1 MATTKGC
8 VLLERIYFRLKIAWR
23 SHFHAAFIV
32 LTVIITSG
40 CSGILRVPAPVPESV
55 HLETTVL
62 GRNDLRIWG
71 DEKPPGLL
79 RENIETALEADY
91 DGIMHQEHN
100 YLAISGGGAN
110 GAYGA
115 GLLVGWSKTGTR
127 PQFTMVTG
135 ISTGALTAPFAFL
148 GPAYDEE
155 LEEVYTTM
163 DSSSI
168 FHRRRLWSIIGG
180 DSLVDSAPL
189 ARVINKYVTDE
200 LIAEIAVEFRRG
212 RALFVGTT
220 NLDAGRPVIW
230 NIGRIAD
237 SGDPGAGDL
246 IRSILRASASVPGMF
261 PPVYIEVTAP
271 DGTTYTEMHVD
282 GGTSSQIFLYP
293 SRADW
298 SGIMELLDVKGRPDA
313 YLIRNSRIL
322 PEYDPV
328 SPRLGAIA
336 GRSVDSLIRSQGIGD
351 AYRIA
356 TQAKR
361 DGIDA
366 KITWIPLGAVHES
379 SDEVFDPVY
388 MRALFDYGYQ
398 RALTEDPWS
407 DLDLDNTEGIKVQ

>member
-1 MATTKGC
+1 MDYTYLRCKLT
-8 VLLERIYFRLKIAWR
+8 WR
-23 SHFHAAFIV
+23 SHCRAA
-32 LTVIITSG
+32 VIIFSLILTSA
-40 CSGILRVPAPVPESV
+40 CSGILRIPVAVPESV
-55 HLETTVL
+55 YLETTVL

-71 DEKPPGLL
+71 DQKPPDIL
-79 RENIETALEADY
+79 RKKAETELEADFG
-91 DGIMHQEHN
+91 GIMHQEHN

-127 PQFTMVTG
+127 PEFTMVTG

-148 GPAYDEE
+148 GSAYDEQ

-168 FHRRRLWSIIGG
+168 FHRRKLWSIIGG

-212 RALFVGTT
+212 RGLFVGTT

-230 NIGRIAD
+230 NIGRIANI
-237 SGDPGAGDL
+237 GGRGAGDL
-246 IRSILRASASVPGMF
+246 IRSILRASASIPGVF
-261 PPVYIEVTAP
+261 PPVYLEVAAP

-298 SGIMELLDVKGRPDA
+298 SSVMELLDVKGRPQA

-322 PEYDPV
+322 PEYEAV

-336 GRSVDSLIRSQGIGD
+336 ARSVDSLIRSQGIGD

-356 TQAKR
+356 AVTSR

-366 KITWIPLGAVHES
+366 KITWIPISAVHER

-388 MRALFDYGYQ
+388 MRALFDYGYK

-407 DLDLDNTEGIKVQ
+407 DLDLDDTEGIKVQ

>member
-1 MATTKGC
+1 MYLKRLATGLPRC
-8 VLLERIYFRLKIAWR
+8 RGAVIVFSVLL
-23 SHFHAAFIV
+23 
-32 LTVIITSG
+32 TSA
-40 CSGILRVPAPVPESV
+40 CSGILRIPAPVPESM
-55 HLETTVL
+55 HLDTTVL

-71 DEKPPGLL
+71 DEKPPPLMWE
-79 RENIETALEADY
+79 RIEGSLEESY
-91 DGIMHQEHN
+91 DGIMHREHN

-148 GPAYDEE
+148 GSDYDEE

-168 FHRRRLWSIIGG
+168 FHRRKLWSIIGG

-189 ARVINKYVTDE
+189 ASVINKYVTDE
-200 LIAEIAVEFRRG
+200 LITAIAVEFRRG
-212 RALFVGTT
+212 RGLYVGTT

-230 NIGRIAD
+230 NMGRIAN

-246 IRSILRASASVPGMF
+246 IRSILRASASIPGVF
-261 PPVYIEVTAP
+261 PPVYIEVVGP
-271 DGTTYTEMHVD
+271 DGATYAEMHVD

-293 SRADW
+293 SRVNW
-298 SGIMELLDVKGRPDA
+298 SSVMELLDVKGRPEA

-322 PEYDPV
+322 PEYEPV
-328 SPRLGAIA
+328 SPRLTAIA

-356 TQAKR
+356 TLAKR
-361 DGIDA
+361 DGFDA
-366 KITWIPLGAVHES
+366 RITWIPLSAVHES

-388 MRALFDYGYQ
+388 MRALFDYGYK
-398 RALTEDPWS
+398 RALTDDPWS
-407 DLDLDNTEGIKVQ
+407 DLDLENTEGIKVQ

>member
-1 MATTKGC
+1 LKNRHLKPTAAGFSRCRAT
-8 VLLERIYFRLKIAWR
+8 VLVFTLI
-23 SHFHAAFIV
+23 
-32 LTVIITSG
+32 LTSA
-40 CSGILRVPAPVPESV
+40 CSGILRIPVAVPEPV
-55 HLETTVL
+55 HLDTTVL

-71 DEKPPGLL
+71 DEKPPPLM
-79 RENIETALEADY
+79 RETIEESLEEDY
-91 DGIMHQEHN
+91 RGITHVEHN

-115 GLLVGWSKTGTR
+115 GLLAGWSKTGTR

-135 ISTGALTAPFAFL
+135 ISTGALTAPFAYL
-148 GPAYDEE
+148 GSDYDDE

-168 FHRRRLWSIIGG
+168 FHRRKLWSIIGG

-189 ARVINKYVTDE
+189 ANVIDKYVTDE
-200 LIAEIAVEFRRG
+200 LIAAIAVEFRRG

-237 SGDPGAGDL
+237 SGDPAAGDL
-246 IRSILRASASVPGMF
+246 IRSVLRASASIPGVF
-261 PPVYIEVTAP
+261 PPVYIEVAAP
-271 DGTTYTEMHVD
+271 DGTIYTEMHVD
-282 GGTSSQIFLYP
+282 GGTSAQIFLYP
-293 SRADW
+293 SGADW
-298 SGIMELLDVKGRPDA
+298 GSMLELLDVKGRPQA

-322 PEYDPV
+322 PKYDAV
-328 SPRLGAIA
+328 QPRLAAIA

-356 TQAKR
+356 ALTKR

-366 KITWIPLGAVHES
+366 KITWIPLNAVHES
-379 SDEVFDPVY
+379 SGEVFDPVY
-388 MRALFDYGYQ
+388 MRALFDFGYK
-398 RALTEDPWS
+398 RALAGDAWS
-407 DLDLDNTEGIKVQ
+407 VLDIENTEGIKIQ

>member
-1 MATTKGC
+1 MEHMY
-8 VLLERIYFRLKIAWR
+8 LRLRVAWR
-23 SHFHAAFIV
+23 LHFRAAVIV
-32 LTVIITSG
+32 FTVILTSG

-71 DEKPPGLL
+71 DEKPPDLM
-79 RENIETALEADY
+79 RENIETALEEDY
-91 DGIMHQEHN
+91 AGIMHREHN

-127 PQFTMVTG
+127 PRFTMVTG

-148 GPAYDEE
+148 GSAYDKQ

-168 FHRRRLWSIIGG
+168 FHRRKLWSIIGG
-180 DSLVDSAPL
+180 DSLVDSSPL

-200 LIAEIAVEFRRG
+200 LIAEIALEFRRG
-212 RALFVGTT
+212 RGLFVGTT

-237 SGDPGAGDL
+237 IGGPGAGDL
-246 IRSILRASASVPGMF
+246 IRSILRASASIPGVF
-261 PPVYIEVTAP
+261 PPVYLEVTAP

-298 SGIMELLDVKGRPDA
+298 SGMMELLDVKGRPEA

-322 PEYDPV
+322 PDYDPV
-328 SPRLGAIA
+328 SPRLTAIA

-356 TQAKR
+356 AVTNR

-366 KITWIPLGAVHES
+366 KITWIPLSAVHES

-407 DLDLDNTEGIKVQ
+407 DLDLDNTEGIKIQ

>member
-1 MATTKGC
+1 MRLSHSRAA
-8 VLLERIYFRLKIAWR
+8 VIVVALL
-23 SHFHAAFIV
+23 
-32 LTVIITSG
+32 LTSA
-40 CSGILRVPAPVPESV
+40 CSGILRIPAPVPESV
-55 HLETTVL
+55 YLETTVL

-71 DEKPPGLL
+71 DEKPPQLM
-79 RENIETALEADY
+79 RERIEGSLDERY
-91 DGIMHQEHN
+91 DGIMHREHD

-127 PQFTMVTG
+127 PRFTMVTG

-148 GPAYDEE
+148 GSDYDEQ

-168 FHRRRLWSIIGG
+168 FHRRKLWSIIGG

-189 ARVINKYVTDE
+189 ANVINKYVTDE
-200 LIAEIAVEFRRG
+200 LIAAIAVEFSRG

-230 NIGRIAD
+230 NIGRIAH
-237 SGDPGAGDL
+237 SGGPGAGKL
-246 IRSILRASASVPGMF
+246 IRRILRASASIPGVF
-261 PPVYIEVTAP
+261 PPVYIEVVGP
-271 DGTTYTEMHVD
+271 DGETYTEMHVD

-293 SRADW
+293 SGANW
-298 SGIMELLDVKGRPDA
+298 GKMLALLDVKGRPQA

-322 PEYDPV
+322 PEYDAV
-328 SPRLGAIA
+328 RPRLAAIA
-336 GRSVDSLIRSQGIGD
+336 SRSVDSLIRTQGIGD

-356 TQAKR
+356 ALAKR

-366 KITWIPLGAVHES
+366 RITWIPLGAVHES
-379 SDEVFDPVY
+379 SGEVFDPKY
-388 MRALFDYGYQ
+388 MRALFDYGYE
-398 RALTEDPWS
+398 RALTEDIWS
-407 DLDLDNTEGIKVQ
+407 DLNLQNTEGIEIQ

>member
-1 MATTKGC
+1 MENICLKPVTAGHSHC
-8 VLLERIYFRLKIAWR
+8 RAAVLVFALI
-23 SHFHAAFIV
+23 
-32 LTVIITSG
+32 LTSA
-40 CSGILRVPAPVPESV
+40 CSGILRIPAPVPESV
-55 HLETTVL
+55 HLDTTVL

-71 DEKPPGLL
+71 DEKPPPLMKERVEGSLD
-79 RENIETALEADY
+79 ENF
-91 DGIMHQEHN
+91 DGIMHREHD

-148 GPAYDEE
+148 GSDYDDE

-168 FHRRRLWSIIGG
+168 FHRRKLWSIIGG

-189 ARVINKYVTDE
+189 ANVINKYVTDE
-200 LIAEIAVEFRRG
+200 LIAAIAVEFSQG

-230 NIGRIAD
+230 NIGRIAH
-237 SGDPGAGDL
+237 SGGPGAGDL
-246 IRSILRASASVPGMF
+246 IRSILRASASIPGVF
-261 PPVYIEVTAP
+261 PPVYIEVAAA
-271 DGTTYTEMHVD
+271 DGTIYTEMHVD

-293 SRADW
+293 SGADW
-298 SGIMELLDVKGRPDA
+298 GSMMELLNVKGRPEA
-313 YLIRNSRIL
+313 YLIRNSRML
-322 PEYDPV
+322 PEYDAV
-328 SPRLGAIA
+328 RPRLAAIA
-336 GRSVDSLIRSQGIGD
+336 SRSVDSLIRTQGIGD
-351 AYRIA
+351 TYRIA
-356 TQAKR
+356 ALAKR

-366 KITWIPLGAVHES
+366 KITWIPVSAIHES

-388 MRALFDYGYQ
+388 MRALFDYGYK
-398 RALTEDPWS
+398 RALAGDAWS
-407 DLDLDNTEGIKVQ
+407 DLDIGNTEMVEKQ

>member
-1 MATTKGC
+1 MGNVC
-8 VLLERIYFRLKIAWR
+8 LNCIAGGLPRCRWL
-23 SHFHAAFIV
+23 FIV
-32 LTVIITSG
+32 LALVVTSA
-40 CSGILRVPAPVPESV
+40 CSGILRIPAPVPESV
-55 HLETTVL
+55 HLDTTVL
-62 GRNDLRIWG
+62 GRSDFRTWG
-71 DEKPPGLL
+71 DQKPP
-79 RENIETALEADY
+79 ALVGERFAESLDEEY
-91 DGIMHQEHN
+91 DGIMHREHD

-148 GPAYDEE
+148 GSAYDKE

-168 FHRRRLWSIIGG
+168 FHRRKFWSIIGG

-189 ARVINKYVTDE
+189 ANVINRYVTDE
-200 LIAEIAVEFRRG
+200 LIAEIAVESRRG

-246 IRSILRASASVPGMF
+246 IRSVLRASASIPGVF
-261 PPVYIEVTAP
+261 PPVYIEVAAP

-293 SRADW
+293 SKTNWAVV
-298 SGIMELLDVKGRPDA
+298 MALLDVQGKPDA
-313 YLIRNSRIL
+313 YLLRNSRIL
-322 PEYDPV
+322 PEYEPI
-328 SPRLGAIA
+328 SPRLTAIA
-336 GRSVDSLIRSQGIGD
+336 GRSVDSLIRTQGIGD

-356 TQAKR
+356 ALAKR
-361 DGIDA
+361 DGVEV
-366 KITWIPLGAVHES
+366 KITWIPISAVHES

-398 RALTEDPWS
+398 RALAGDAWS
-407 DLDLDNTEGIKVQ
+407 DLDIGSTEGLEMQ

>member
-1 MATTKGC
+1 MEIRYLKPTAAGVSRC
-8 VLLERIYFRLKIAWR
+8 RVSVIVFALL
-23 SHFHAAFIV
+23 
-32 LTVIITSG
+32 LTSA
-40 CSGILRVPAPVPESV
+40 CSGILRIPAPVPESV
-55 HLETTVL
+55 HLDTTVL

-71 DEKPPGLL
+71 DERPPPLM
-79 RENIETALEADY
+79 RENIKESVDEDY
-91 DGIMHQEHN
+91 RGITHVEHN

-115 GLLVGWSKTGTR
+115 GLLTGWSKTGTR

-135 ISTGALTAPFAFL
+135 ISTGALTAPFAYL
-148 GPAYDEE
+148 GSDYDEE

-168 FHRRRLWSIIGG
+168 FHRRKLWSIIGG

-189 ARVINKYVTDE
+189 ANVINKYVTDE
-200 LIAEIAVEFRRG
+200 LIAAIAVEFRLG

-237 SGDPGAGDL
+237 SGSPGAGDL
-246 IRSILRASASVPGMF
+246 IRSILRASASIPGVF
-261 PPVYIEVTAP
+261 PPVYIEVAAP
-271 DGTTYTEMHVD
+271 DGTIYTEMHVD

-293 SRADW
+293 SGADW
-298 SGIMELLDVKGRPDA
+298 SSMLTLLDVKGRPQA

-322 PEYDPV
+322 PEYAAV
-328 SPRLGAIA
+328 QPRLEAIA
-336 GRSVDSLIRSQGIGD
+336 SRSVGSLIRTQGIGD

-356 TQAKR
+356 ALAKR

-366 KITWIPLGAVHES
+366 KITWIPLNAVHDNS
-379 SDEVFDPVY
+379 NEVFDPVY
-388 MRALFDYGYQ
+388 MRALFDYGYK
-398 RALTEDPWS
+398 RALAGDVWS
-407 DLDLDNTEGIKVQ
+407 VLDIENTDAIEIQ